1 MCGVGIGFPG
11 PIEHTSGRPISP
23 PIMPGWDDFEVP
35 RWLEPRLGSP
45 VLADND
51 VDIMALGEHRAAS
64 PEVEHLLFVKIG
76 TGIGSGIITEHRLH
90 RGAQRAAGHI
100 VHGQST
106 CSPRAQ
112 SFHGSMG
119 GVSLTR
125 GPGGRGTGL
134 VPGEMAP
141 PLGTAFIPVGR
152 SGPPELR
159 RRRVH
164 RARNRPALPDG
175 SGRGEP
181 W

>member
-90 RGAQRAAGHI
+90 RGAQRAAGH
-100 VHGQST
+100 G
-106 CSPRAQ
+106 
-112 SFHGSMG
+112 
-119 GVSLTR
+119 
-125 GPGGRGTGL
+125 GPGQIEVFAKLASTGNVGQLGWTAAGGWSSSWYDLGRASVG
-134 VPGEMAP
+134 AP
-141 PLGTAFIPVGR
+141 TAAAT
-152 SGPPELR
+152 E
-159 RRRVH
+159 
-164 RARNRPALPDG
+164 RP
-175 SGRGEP
+175 
-181 W
+181 